1 MTGDRNGEAF
11 VDVDVLNINEA
22 ASQEFDEGVG
32 VVGCADSD
40 GIPAQLLEPE
50 PSLAHEGRGVP
61 ARLRVEPVEDL

>member
-50 PSLAHEGRGVP
+50 PSLAHEG
-61 ARLRVEPVEDL
+61 